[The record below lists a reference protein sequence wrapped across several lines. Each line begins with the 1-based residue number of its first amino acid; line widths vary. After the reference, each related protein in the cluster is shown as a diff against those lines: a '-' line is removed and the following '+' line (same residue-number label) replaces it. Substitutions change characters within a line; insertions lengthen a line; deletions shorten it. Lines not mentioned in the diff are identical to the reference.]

1 MSTLFSR
8 RSGLAVVGTGLS
20 LLVLAGCSED
30 NEAAFKQQAASA
42 PAKTEGDVPPPPQAK
57 NMDDYAKQHQQQQQN
72 MYGGSGGYPGAKRK

>member
-8 RSGLAVVGTGLS
+8 RSGFAVVGTGLS

-42 PAKTEGDVPPPPQAK
+42 PAKAEGDLPPPPQAK
-57 NMDDYAKQHQQQQQN
+57 NLDDYAKQHQQQQQN
-72 MYGGSGGYPGAKRK
+72 MYGGSAGYPGSKRK